1 MQACGAFLIPKI
13 AGGRKDVMCFIWVAE
28 QPLVRVEHL
37 ENCLTMVSELP
48 ECGLLIYGQAE
59 NQCCSNYTKGVDAD
73 SKMLAWQEQD
83 PVFAD

>member
-1 MQACGAFLIPKI
+1 
-13 AGGRKDVMCFIWVAE
+13 MCFIWVAE

-73 SKMLAWQEQD
+73 SKMLAWQRAGSGVCRLVKDRFSTVSE
-83 PVFAD
+83 VLVN